1 LGANSVQFLDLVR
14 LGKELGNPRCGH
26 YFRTLLYLKK
36 PGVCA
41 LRVYT
46 LASGNELL
54 ITSVNTMT
62 FSRTKEGSSESRL
75 QICTRSCCR
84 RLRRQGMCLFLRAR
98 IELLDWACFPANR
111 KDQPM
116 NLRESDADV
125 LNVARLDEAC
135 LPGGHG
141 NKAHWF
147 VKRGALVYLYYSQ
160 DITDLFLF
168 NTLHHRAHA
177 MQATPPRHISTHY
190 VLLAILQMTSP
201 AVCHRC
207 G

>member
-1 LGANSVQFLDLVR
+1 
-14 LGKELGNPRCGH
+14 
-26 YFRTLLYLKK
+26 
-36 PGVCA
+36 
-41 LRVYT
+41 
-46 LASGNELL
+46 
-54 ITSVNTMT
+54 MT
-62 FSRTKEGSSESRL
+62 FSR
-75 QICTRSCCR
+75 
-84 RLRRQGMCLFLRAR
+84 
-98 IELLDWACFPANR
+98 R
-111 KDQPM
+111 KDHPIRVAAPNLHLVILQETKATGHVSILESTHRTVRLGMFPRQPKRSTDE
-116 NLRESDADV
+116 LRESDADV

-135 LPGGHG
+135 LPGGYG

-201 AVCHRC
+201 AVCYRC